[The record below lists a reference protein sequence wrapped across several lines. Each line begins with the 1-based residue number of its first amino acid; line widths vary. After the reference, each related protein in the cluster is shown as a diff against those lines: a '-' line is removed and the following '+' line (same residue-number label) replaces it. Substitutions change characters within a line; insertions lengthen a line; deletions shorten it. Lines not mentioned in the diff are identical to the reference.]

1 MDFLENNR
9 NPKTKMNCVNGENEK
24 MILILQLFLYC
35 LIFFLMVKFAAG
47 NNGINCL
54 YFYPKSYQ
62 EKAIELGLAD
72 EQRIKRKGKAFMVP
86 FLILLLLALVGIIS
100 VWNQVKDFKTA
111 YWQAVL
117 FLIVMNWFD
126 GIVIDRIWVG
136 HSRIWAIP
144 EMKGVPYI
152 KSWKDIF
159 LKRGIATILYLI
171 IALGIAEIVV
181 LLGKV

>member
-1 MDFLENNR
+1 
-9 NPKTKMNCVNGENEK
+9 

-35 LIFFLMVKFAAG
+35 LLFFLMVKLAAG

-54 YFYPKSYQ
+54 YFYPKAYQ

-72 EQRIKRKGKAFMVP
+72 EQTIKRKGKAFMIP
-86 FLILLLLALVGIIS
+86 FLIILLLALTGIIS

-117 FLIVMNWFD
+117 FLVVMNWFD
-126 GIVIDRIWVG
+126 GIVLDGIWVG
-136 HSRIWAIP
+136 HSKIWIIP
-144 EMKGVPYI
+144 EMKDVPYI

-159 LKRGIATILYLI
+159 LKRSIATILYAI
-171 IALGIAEIVV
+171 IALGVAGIVV
-181 LLGKV
+181 LMGKV

>member
-1 MDFLENNR
+1 
-9 NPKTKMNCVNGENEK
+9 

-35 LIFFLMVKFAAG
+35 LLFFLMVKFAVG

-62 EKAIELGLAD
+62 EKAIERGLAD
-72 EQRIKRKGKAFMVP
+72 EQKIKRKRKAFMIP
-86 FLILLLLALVGIIS
+86 FLIILLLALVGIIS

-111 YWQAVL
+111 YWQAAL

-126 GIVIDRIWVG
+126 GIVLDGIWVR
-136 HSRIWAIP
+136 HSRIWVIP
-144 EMKGVPYI
+144 EMKGVPYM

-159 LKRGIATILYLI
+159 WKRGIATILYGI

-181 LLGKV
+181 LLGNI